1 MVTTALT
8 LLKST
13 LFRYQ
18 GHIGAALVLGGSDNK
33 GPHLFTVYPHGSSDA
48 LPYAAMGSGS
58 LAAMATLESRFTE
71 HMNLEDAKN
80 LAASAIHAGIMN
92 DLGSGSCV
100 DLCVITGTTAQ
111 YLRNYS
117 CDVSRTFHS
126 KVRYEFSSDNT
137 CTNTSNVSNATRT

>member
-18 GHIGAALVLGGSDNK
+18 GHIGAALVLGGVDNK

-48 LPYAAMGSGS
+48 LPYASMGSGS
-58 LAAMATLESRFTE
+58 LAAISVLESGFTE
-71 HMNLEDAKN
+71 NMNVNDAKI
-80 LAASAIHAGIMN
+80 LVASAIHAGIMN

-100 DLCVITGTTAQ
+100 DLCVITELETQ

-117 CDVSRTFHS
+117 CDVSRTFHH
-126 KVRYEFSSDNT
+126 RQHYAFDSDNAR
-137 CTNTSNVSNATRT
+137 TNTSNVSTATRT